1 MFFSAP
7 IPKLM
12 TSELFRQGPRTLA
25 MAAAGVS
32 YWLSWFIVV
41 MVLMLLKVEQL
52 FTHYVEI
59 RKCRTRREMK
69 IKILLLQRT
78 LFFHFVIIVDYLH
91 YLKLKYYQLPKLN
104 LIFTLHKKIQS
115 DSNSLTNAYVMFSFI
130 PCFCLSYCLIVLLLL
145 YFLYIFLFLVCDFV
159 YF

>member
-1 MFFSAP
+1 MSFSAP

-59 RKCRTRREMK
+59 RNAHQAHDENQNITSAKN
-69 IKILLLQRT
+69 L
-78 LFFHFVIIVDYLH
+78 V
-91 YLKLKYYQLPKLN
+91 LPLCN
-104 LIFTLHKKIQS
+104 CS
-115 DSNSLTNAYVMFSFI
+115 R
-130 PCFCLSYCLIVLLLL
+130 LS
-145 YFLYIFLFLVCDFV
+145 
-159 YF
+159 